1 MVVNVL
7 SKTQYPSFVM
17 ILLDDIGWG
26 DPSYNNGTTYTPYLD
41 AWTKEANTITFH
53 RGYAGV
59 CNIYYSHQFFFLF
72 MIQYDLNRHQYA
84 VCNIR
89 YSYHSQTHS

>member
-1 MVVNVL
+1 
-7 SKTQYPSFVM
+7 M

-59 CNIYYSHQFFFLF
+59 CDILF
-72 MIQYDLNRHQYA
+72 PSILLYFHNSICFEQADEMII
-84 VCNIR
+84 V
-89 YSYHSQTHS
+89 